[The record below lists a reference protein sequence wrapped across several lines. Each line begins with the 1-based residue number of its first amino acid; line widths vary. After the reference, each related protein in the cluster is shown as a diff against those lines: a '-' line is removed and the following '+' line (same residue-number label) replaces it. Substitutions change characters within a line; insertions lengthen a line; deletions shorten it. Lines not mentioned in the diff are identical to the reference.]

1 MKCKLKK
8 ERKIKMKKG
17 NKKPKKELRT
27 EMILIRATESEK
39 KQIEKLAVQ
48 DKRTVSNYVINKI
61 LSDVEK

>member
-1 MKCKLKK
+1 
-8 ERKIKMKKG
+8 
-17 NKKPKKELRT
+17 
-27 EMILIRATESEK
+27 MILIRATESEK

>member
-1 MKCKLKK
+1 M
-8 ERKIKMKKG
+8 KMKKG

-39 KQIEKLAVQ
+39 KQIKKLAVQ